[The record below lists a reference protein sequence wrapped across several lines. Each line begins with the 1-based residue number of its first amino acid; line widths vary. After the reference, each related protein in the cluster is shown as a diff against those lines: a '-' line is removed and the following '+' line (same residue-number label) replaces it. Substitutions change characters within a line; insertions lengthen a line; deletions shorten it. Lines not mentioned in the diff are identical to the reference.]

1 MCGGEGFVHSPPY
14 SANLPLVP
22 FLSAFCMMIT
32 NQHLINNRDFLGDVP
47 SLVFHSRSPHMT
59 RFLCIPRRFQIFEQA
74 YTLPEMEEMDY
85 FFIPSLCGR
94 LNQGLVG
101 GNAFLYSVDPIDSR
115 GDLKAAPLTHPQ
127 TSLLHTTLNPE
138 DTCVTHHPGDSLL
151 PLPNQPAAGP
161 ITNVNLA
168 EPPVIRAVR
177 FSKSD
182 K

>member
-32 NQHLINNRDFLGDVP
+32 NQHFINNRDFLGDVP

-85 FFIPSLCGR
+85 FFHSFTSWKIKPR
-94 LNQGLVG
+94 LGG

-115 GDLKAAPLTHPQ
+115 GGLESSSTNSPPDLSPPHHSESRRHLCNSSSGGLTSASPKP
-127 TSLLHTTLNPE
+127 TS
-138 DTCVTHHPGDSLL
+138 SW
-151 PLPNQPAAGP
+151 
-161 ITNVNLA
+161 TNN
-168 EPPVIRAVR
+168 
-177 FSKSD
+177 
-182 K
+182 